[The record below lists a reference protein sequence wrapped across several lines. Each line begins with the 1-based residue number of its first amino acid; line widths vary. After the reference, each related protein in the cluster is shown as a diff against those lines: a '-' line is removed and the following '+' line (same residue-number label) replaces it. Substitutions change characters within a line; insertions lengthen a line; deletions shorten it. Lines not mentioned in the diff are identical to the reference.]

1 MANKPIIL
9 DEKELGA
16 PTISNPRKKIF
27 ADLYLSGKNGVQAAI
42 DAGYSAR
49 SASVQ
54 ASSMLSQPEI
64 AEYIAYHRQAAT
76 EKAQLSASRW
86 TEELSRI
93 AFSNVKDYTRLDPET
108 GELVVDFSGATDEQL
123 AALQSVKTKKRK
135 IYNSKGELV
144 GEESDSEFRLWDKLR
159 AAELLGKHAGF
170 LKEPEQKVVIDVADR
185 LLNARARLLTQRAE
199 PTQISQSLS
208 DVDE

>member
-1 MANKPIIL
+1 MASKPIIL

-16 PTISNPRKKIF
+16 PTIPNTRKKIF
-27 ADLYLSGKNGVQAAI
+27 ADQYLSGKSATQAAI
-42 DAGYSAR
+42 DAGYSVR
-49 SASVQ
+49 SADSLGRQ
-54 ASSMLSQPEI
+54 MLAQPI
-64 AEYIAYHRQAAT
+64 VAAYIAYHRQQAT
-76 EKAQLSASRW
+76 EKAQLSAQRW

-108 GELVVDFSGATDEQL
+108 GELVVDFSGATEDQL

-135 IYNSKGELV
+135 IYNSKGELI

-170 LKEPEQKVVIDVADR
+170 LREPEQKVVIDVADR

-208 DVDE
+208 DLG